1 MTLSA
6 LALVLHLLGFAPR
19 VEPPIFWESRGP
31 AYTSVDV
38 VVAGADDD
46 TVYAAARDAES
57 GASALFRTTDGG
69 NHWDLLAPAPEGE
82 RIRQV
87 VIDPTDPRRMLAL
100 TALAAGVRIYRSD
113 DAGATWRLKTS
124 LAEGDGSES
133 LFFDPAHPD
142 LAFLDAWNSDLNAR
156 VLSSSLEDGP
166 WSPIAYDPTASS
178 AWIAPDGTVI
188 WTARVEYCSRI
199 PCYPGSTIYW
209 LDVIRFSENEG
220 QTLQGDAQ
228 EVFCLGMN
236 VTYDPSNPS
245 LAYGSGFSCPDL
257 LRSEDGGKT
266 WAQWDPSGSLGR
278 LIHGYPGRRIAG
290 TAISTSGAPALY
302 ALALATTSSDTGG
315 LLVSHDGG
323 WSWGQ
328 LPNPGGSVTAMAV
341 GPSGTLYVGTSTG
354 VFRAGHARTIAPR
367 SR

>member
-1 MTLSA
+1 MTLPA
-6 LALVLHLLGFAPR
+6 LALMLPLLGLAPR

-46 TVYAAARDAES
+46 TVYAAARDAAS

-87 VIDPTDPRRMLAL
+87 AIDPTDAQRMLAL
-100 TALAAGVRIYRSD
+100 TAAAAGVRIYRSD
-113 DAGATWRLKTS
+113 DAGATWRLKAS

-133 LFFDPAHPD
+133 LFFDPVHPD

-156 VLSSSLEDGP
+156 VLSSSFDDGP
-166 WSPIAYDPTASS
+166 WSPIADDPTASS

-199 PCYPGSTIYW
+199 PCYPGSTTYS

-220 QTLQGDAQ
+220 QTFQGDAQ
-228 EVFCLGMN
+228 EVFEVEIL
-236 VTYDPSNPS
+236 VDV
-245 LAYGSGFSCPDL
+245 DL
-257 LRSEDGGKT
+257 DEKRVECS
-266 WAQWDPSGSLGR
+266 
-278 LIHGYPGRRIAG
+278 
-290 TAISTSGAPALY
+290 
-302 ALALATTSSDTGG
+302 
-315 LLVSHDGG
+315 
-323 WSWGQ
+323 
-328 LPNPGGSVTAMAV
+328 
-341 GPSGTLYVGTSTG
+341 
-354 VFRAGHARTIAPR
+354 
-367 SR
+367 

>member
-6 LALVLHLLGFAPR
+6 FALVLPLLGSGPR
-19 VEPPIFWESRGP
+19 VEPPIVWESRGP
-31 AYTSVDV
+31 AYTAVDA

-87 VIDPTDPRRMLAL
+87 VIDPTDARRMLAL
-100 TALAAGVRIYRSD
+100 TAFAAGVRIYRSD

-133 LFFDPAHPD
+133 LFFDPVHPD
-142 LAFLDAWNSDLNAR
+142 LAFLDAWDSDLNAR
-156 VLSSSLEDGP
+156 ALSSSLEDGP
-166 WSPIAYDPTASS
+166 WSSIGRYGHDRLERMDRPGRHGDLDGPHRVLYGIA
-178 AWIAPDGTVI
+178 
-188 WTARVEYCSRI
+188 
-199 PCYPGSTIYW
+199 CYPGSIDLLAGRDPTSA
-209 LDVIRFSENEG
+209 RTRG
-220 QTLQGDAQ
+220 RRTMDAPQ

-236 VTYDPSNPS
+236 VTYDPTNPS

-278 LIHGYPGRRIAG
+278 LIHGSPGRRIAR
-290 TAISTSGAPALY
+290 TAVSGSGSPALY

-315 LLVSHDGG
+315 ILVSHDGG
-323 WSWGQ
+323 RSWAQ
-328 LPNPGGSVTAMAV
+328 LPNPCGTVTALAL
-341 GPSGTLYVGTSTG
+341 GASGTLYVGTSSG
-354 VFRAGHARTIAPR
+354 VFQVRRTR
-367 SR
+367 TVHRE